1 MAREESQSMN
11 PPAEPTEAKRVNITV
26 AGKAIK
32 ARSNGYQRAYRAGCG
47 MKMAIIWV
55 SREKRLQIFCL

>member
-1 MAREESQSMN
+1 MN

-32 ARSNGYQRAYRAGCG
+32 ARSMGTSEPMGQVVG
-47 MKMAIIWV
+47 MQWAIIWV